1 MSQIAASGGQP
12 QKQPKYAPIYTG
24 RFFNGLNTNRSPLR
38 AASASHIY
46 EKFYSDTS
54 GDALIEGANIEVSNR
69 LTLVRRPGNPIY
81 DTAHTGGQ
89 SSTPGGYNH
98 PDSFGEFRINK
109 SAADVFGT
117 VLESIYTMIDETT
130 TTSPAYRGYLY
141 SLTSALVRG
150 GDPGY
155 FNGLKFR
162 KSTGSGQA
170 YMQEVGNSLYFA
182 DGVDNKK
189 WLQSLFERNSAGDRQ
204 YLQGSLGTAGTY
216 PFGTYL
222 VDPLSGN
229 IQQFIGI
236 TIGTVTK
243 VSVLGNV
250 ATFTVTL
257 ADEGTEY
264 GPASPASD
272 VPVGANF
279 ELLGFTQLDNLW
291 LNGITIT
298 LTSAITYNSGPP
310 LYTPTLSATFTATV
324 PHANYTSGLDS
335 AYIIQAGTTPVVA
348 LTGLTVPVWG
358 LTQPSAANDFLGSIT
373 IDGNTVWVN
382 RGVNYGEVPPFTPPQ
397 PNVMNWG
404 IRPPAGI
411 PVASVTGS
419 IDSWQKNTYYSPAS
433 VYYSTSAGATGG
445 STFGYLWQITRAG
458 VTGSTHPAWPDPPT
472 SVSTY
477 AQITNVSITGGVA
490 TFTTLPQS
498 LAPTNAVTL
507 SGLIG
512 PALAALNGEVV
523 NVITASSTQFTAA
536 VSVENYGPFPDLG
549 AVVFGG
555 QTITDGD
562 PVTGAQ
568 WTAIES
574 PTDLAWAANT
584 YYPAGFYV
592 IAGTPL
598 SLFQVSYTPSVPI
611 LVGPVS
617 TAVKVGW
624 ASGGDTPF
632 IELFN
637 SADPNIG
644 HGQPIFPGTW
654 PDNTD
659 VGSLEW
665 NGVGVDAKMIWNA
678 VNAGGQ
684 ITLPAVQTLI
694 GFPLTDVVAAAT
706 FGILIPAAGPYVF
719 TITAADSAFFSFQT
733 DSAPAPTISGQ
744 SYSNPVAYPQSI
756 TVQEG
761 YGLISPGGGTAL
773 TGFNSYSSGVASAT
787 WTFPQ
792 AGIYMC
798 EIDYAHGGTYDQYMT
813 FRSGLNVIPVG
824 SGASGLG
831 SGASGQTQPLWPT
844 FTTSGLTYNSTTG
857 ELVWGSADQVAD
869 GALYVWSNLG
879 PMTDYVWDAGTMY
892 TTPSSVIID
901 SNSNLEGVAETGKSG
916 LTPPVWP
923 SVVNTITK
931 DNGFPTLQWIMEG
944 STPTTTTAGTIS
956 ATSLPGSNSV
966 AGGYIYWIA
975 LVNTLDQTVSN
986 VGTVSL
992 GTGGF
997 LNGQVILGPGTGLG
1011 TLADVQAIDPQA
1023 DYVAV
1028 FRSTDGFTTPLL
1040 IPGLVNSPYTVPL
1053 VQYLENGFVDTFP
1066 DAELNTDEEGAQAGE
1081 NTPPAIGAINLTYHL
1096 NRIWYSLGNIVYWTT
1111 GPLAPIGNGTD
1122 GTAPGNFAA
1131 CPSNVKRLVP
1141 CAIGMLVFTQS
1152 DVYIIAGNGTGA
1164 SPLSPAIP
1172 YLQGVGLGN
1181 YNAMDING
1189 GLIGFFTTDKQ
1200 FVIFDPSAG
1209 LTYVGFNIGDQFRL
1223 NNGIPGQSWVPATAY
1238 IAWYV
1243 NGEDAGW
1250 YIADAVNGW
1259 YRMIYTPAPETGSVT
1274 WSTFATIQG
1283 SCGAI
1288 ASIETSPGVHNLL
1301 IGEIGS
1307 SSNILTRNLDA
1318 TTDNGEIVTIPAYT
1332 PETNNLDTAAN
1343 FDVLAASAVTGSAGA
1358 GSTITGGNLG
1368 LYPGTSVTNFP
1379 PSTVVAPGV
1388 QHITDTVAQ
1397 QAQTDLTAAII
1408 YYQGLTPTLSGL
1420 SDLSTG
1426 GNGVNNSTYIAGV
1439 YVSAPASS
1447 LDIPTN
1453 TTITLDAQGD
1463 AHAIFVF
1470 VAGSTITLESGANV
1484 VLANGA
1490 QAGNVYWIVGSS
1502 FTSVWNGIQSNM
1514 VGSILAVTSITLGGG
1529 NLQGRALANTGA
1541 VTMATTET
1549 ITSPTL
1555 AQTPGTTINTGT
1567 PYPCYAVIG
1576 SIVLANPGQI
1586 AKIAFVTTTCVKT
1599 GSPVVLGLILNEARP
1614 YYKGSFDIIK
1624 RWVPDPPNLPPSKS
1638 FYQQRF
1644 YVAEDHETPAY
1655 CMHLQVMLQFP
1666 AEAAQ
1671 NEVQT
1676 FCIFGAYEVEV

>member
-38 AASASHIY
+38 AASATHVY
-46 EKFYSDTS
+46 EKFYSDNS
-54 GDALIEGANIEVSNR
+54 GDALIAGANIEVSNR

-81 DTAHTGGQ
+81 DTVHTGGQ

-150 GDPGY
+150 GDAGY

-170 YMQEVGNSLYFA
+170 YLQEVGNSLYFA

-189 WLQSLFERNSAGDRQ
+189 WLQSLFERTSAGDNQ
-204 YLQGSLGTAGTY
+204 YLQGFLGTAGTY

-236 TIGTVTK
+236 TIGTVTE

-250 ATFTVTL
+250 ATFTVDL
-257 ADEGTEY
+257 AAEGSPY
-264 GPASPASD
+264 GPASPAVN

-279 ELLGFTQLDNLW
+279 ELLGFTDPDNLW

-298 LTSAITYNSGPP
+298 LTSAIQ
-310 LYTPTLSATFTATV
+310 YTPSLSATFTATV
-324 PHANYTSGLDS
+324 PHENYTSGLDS

-348 LTGLTVPVWG
+348 LTGPTVPVWG

-382 RGVNYGEVPPFTPPQ
+382 RGVNYGDGQQ
-397 PNVMNWG
+397 PSVMNWG
-404 IRPPAGI
+404 IRPPSGV
-411 PVASVTGS
+411 PVASVSGS
-419 IDSWQKNTYYSPAS
+419 TDAWQPHTYYSPAS
-433 VYYSTSAGATGG
+433 VFVGTG
-445 STFGYLWQITRAG
+445 GYLWQISRAG
-458 VTGSTHPAWPDPPT
+458 VTGNTEPAWPNPPT
-472 SVSTY
+472 TTSQY
-477 AQITNVSITGGVA
+477 IQITNVVITGNVA
-490 TFTTLPQS
+490 TFTTATQS
-498 LAPTNAVTL
+498 
-507 SGLIG
+507 
-512 PALAALNGEVV
+512 PALTVGEVV
-523 NVITASSTQFTAA
+523 NLSGLLGPTSLNGTAVTVLAAGLTPTQFEANTPELATFLTA
-536 VSVENYGPFPDLG
+536 PDQGL
-549 AVVFGG
+549 ATLPG
-555 QTITDGD
+555 QVITDGNAL
-562 PVTGAQ
+562 TGAQ
-568 WTAIES
+568 WTAIET
-574 PTDLAWAANT
+574 PTQLVWAPNT
-584 YYPAGFYV
+584 YYPQGFYI
-592 IAGTPL
+592 IATTPAGPA
-598 SLFQVSYTPSVPI
+598 LFQVSYNPSVPI
-611 LVGPVS
+611 LVGPAS
-617 TAVKVGW
+617 TAVVVGW
-624 ASGGDTPF
+624 TGAPPGIIFATPAHIGF
-632 IELFN
+632 WN
-637 SADPNIG
+637 SADPNSVAMGG
-644 HGQPIFPGTW
+644 HGPTFPGSW
-654 PDNTD
+654 PNTED

-665 NGVGVDAKMIWNA
+665 NGVGAGATMIWNK
-678 VNAGGQ
+678 VTGGGQ
-684 ITLPAVQTLI
+684 IVPPQTSM
-694 GFPLTDVVAAAT
+694 GWPLNDVLAAAT
-706 FGILIPAAGPYVF
+706 FKIYIPVAGQYVF
-719 TITAADSAFFSFQT
+719 TINSADSAFFSFDNSPGSNATIVANSYIT
-733 DSAPAPTISGQ
+733 DSP
-744 SYSNPVAYPQSI
+744 YPQSI
-756 TVQEG
+756 TVQNG
-761 YGLISPGGGTAL
+761 YGKSADASTAL
-773 TGFNSYSSGVASAT
+773 TGVSSDSGGTASAT
-787 WTFPQ
+787 WNFAVP
-792 AGIYMC
+792 GLYSC

-813 FRSGLNVIPVG
+813 FRSGANNVIALGPSIAG
-824 SGASGLG
+824 SPTGASG
-831 SGASGQTQPLWPT
+831 ATTPLWPS
-844 FTTSGLTYNSTTG
+844 FTTTGLTYNATLG
-857 ELVWGSADQVAD
+857 QLVWGTGDTVAD
-869 GALYVWSNLG
+869 GPLYVWSNLG
-879 PMTDYVWDAGTMY
+879 TIATDYLWVADTMY
-892 TTPSSVIID
+892 TLPSSVIID
-901 SNSNLEGVAETGKSG
+901 SNSNLEGVAETGVSG
-916 LTPPVWP
+916 ATAPKWP
-923 SVVNTITK
+923 SVINTITQ
-931 DNGFPTLQWIMEG
+931 DTGYPTLQWIMEG

-966 AGGYIYWIA
+966 AGGYLYWLA

-986 VGTVSL
+986 VGLVSL
-992 GTGGF
+992 GTGQF
-997 LNGQVILGPGTGLG
+997 LNGQVILGPSTGLG
-1011 TLADVQAIDPQA
+1011 TLADIKAIDPQA
-1023 DYVAV
+1023 DYVAI

-1053 VQYLENGFVDTFP
+1053 VQFLENGFVDTFP

-1189 GLIGFFTTDKQ
+1189 GIIGFFTTDKQ

-1259 YRMIYTPAPETGSVT
+1259 YRMIYTPAPEQGSVT

-1301 IGEIGS
+1301 IGEINASG
-1307 SSNILTRNLDA
+1307 NILARDLDA

-1332 PETNNLDTAAN
+1332 PEINNLGTAAN

-1379 PSTVVAPGV
+1379 PSKVVAPGV
-1388 QHITDTVAQ
+1388 QHITDAVAN

-1420 SDLSTG
+1420 SNLSTG

-1447 LDIPTN
+1447 LDIPT
-1453 TTITLDAQGD
+1453 TITLDAQGD
-1463 AHAIFVF
+1463 AQAIFVF

-1484 VLANGA
+1484 VLTNGA
-1490 QAGNVYWIVGSS
+1490 QAGNIYWVVGSS

-1514 VGSILAVTSITLGGG
+1514 VGSILAHTSITLGGG

-1549 ITSPTL
+1549 IISPTL

-1599 GSPVVLGLILNEARP
+1599 GSPVVLGLILNEALP
-1614 YYKGSFDIIK
+1614 YYKGSFDTIK
-1624 RWVPDPPNLPPSKS
+1624 RWVPDPPNLPSSKS

-1644 YVAEDHETPAY
+1644 YVSEDHETPAY